1 MYVVSV
7 SVNGGLAASF
17 AVTADSVIEDD
28 GGYNAV
34 GSSWTAGAAAFE

>member
-7 SVNGGLAASF
+7 YVNGELAASF
-17 AVTADSVIEDD
+17 AVTADGGIEDD

-34 GSSWTAGAAAFE
+34 GSSWNAGATAFE